1 MGVKVLEFGFGY
13 PPRLLGKKIGETI
26 YSVNFLPFGGF
37 VKLFGQQREEL
48 SGEEL
53 KDPRAFI
60 NQGKKKRAIVI
71 VAGVIGNFL
80 LGALCFS
87 LVYSLIGIPEKA
99 DYVTVSYV
107 MPGSPAEEAGI
118 RIGDRIVRV
127 LDSPAD
133 EEGVKID
140 DTDDFGQVVQE
151 KKGEQIKIE
160 VISKAGK
167 AFDEGTR
174 REVSVTPRLN
184 PPEEEGPLGVIISDY
199 DNIFYPSWQM
209 PVRGAWVGIQEAIAW
224 GVAMVFGLVQIIK
237 ELFVGVVP
245 QVAGPV
251 KIYKMTAE
259 FAAQGL
265 IDLTRFIGIF
275 SINLAVIN
283 LLPFPALDGG
293 WLALVFLEKARGR
306 KLRSKVEYWLNAAG
320 MALVIGLMLAISAR
334 EIIEE
339 LKNAGWW
346 AKLPF

>member
-13 PPRLLGKKIGETI
+13 PPRVLSKKIGETI
-26 YSVNFLPFGGF
+26 YSINFLPFGGF

-48 SGEEL
+48 SKEEL
-53 KDPRAFI
+53 DNPRAFI

-107 MPGSPAEEAGI
+107 MPGSPAEESGI
-118 RIGDRIVRV
+118 KTGDKIVKV
-127 LDSPAD
+127 LGAQ
-133 EEGVKID
+133 VD
-140 DTDDFGQVVQE
+140 DTDDFGQIVQE

-160 VISKAGK
+160 VISKVDK

-174 REVSVTPRLN
+174 REVSVIPRLD
-184 PPEEEGPLGVIISDY
+184 PPEEEGPLGVIISGY
-199 DNIFYPSWQM
+199 DNIFYPAWQM
-209 PVRGAWVGIQEAIAW
+209 PLRGAWVGIQEAIAW

-251 KIYKMTAE
+251 KIYKITAE